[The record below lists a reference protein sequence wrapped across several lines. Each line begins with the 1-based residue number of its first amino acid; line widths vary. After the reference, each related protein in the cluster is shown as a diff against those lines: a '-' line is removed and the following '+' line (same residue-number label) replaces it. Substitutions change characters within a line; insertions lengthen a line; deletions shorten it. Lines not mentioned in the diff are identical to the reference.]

1 MIRIR
6 SVVLFI
12 ATLIFVPINV
22 TAQTNGDFDLQESM
36 DLIVFEFLLETLES
50 LEDSQQT
57 NVRAERIVIQERQ
70 INDSLRTEIEVLK
83 QSESNLFNHVGDFS
97 VFILLG
103 VVVLGLF
110 YYITNRIKL

>member
-1 MIRIR
+1 MIRG
-6 SVVLFI
+6 VVIFI
-12 ATLIFVPINV
+12 AALIFVPINV
-22 TAQTNGDFDLQESM
+22 TAQTNEDFDLQESM

-57 NVRAERIVIQERQ
+57 NVRAERIVRQERQ

-83 QSESNLFNHVGDFS
+83 QSKFNLNYVGDVF

-103 VVVLGLF
+103 VAVLGLF
-110 YYITNRIKL
+110 YYISRMKL